1 MAIDLGAALLEK
13 DYNAE
18 LRSAM
23 EHYRKKGKS
32 QGLLGQLGGYG
43 AQALATALLSG
54 GMSVPAMAIAGGL
67 ANTAGTYLG
76 SKLGGSGY
84 GDYEGTFGLDT
95 IDELR
100 SEIDDSVLTS
110 ALMSGMTGAS
120 SSYGMGLGAGTA
132 DTAGKITDEMLDK
145 GVTELAKKNLNPLE
159 FSNLAEESK
168 GMLNLKA
175 ADNLTKFEAIAPDG
189 TIQEFTDY
197 DDIWSQL
204 YGGKRDFTGTPWE
217 GYEFQTRIGDNVY
230 DFDFGKGLYDA
241 QWVDYNTLHGTPL
254 RSGSTDT
261 VQKFLRKE
269 DLKSVGLDPNL
280 KHHTMA
286 RKDGQ
291 FIDYLDPNTS
301 QEDLMSYLLENQKAL
316 ELPEFTK
323 QASLRGLDAEG
334 NFLVDDPADL
344 GPETLGKRLQD
355 LNVLGWDESGG
366 WGGLFPEGSFGIN
379 FQKKPDIM
387 TWDPTLNQGAGGFTS
402 TPAPTQNL
410 DPWQWIQNNP
420 WMAGLGGA
428 GLLISLL
435 NQND

>member
-23 EHYRKKGKS
+23 EHYRKKGKG

-43 AQALATALLSG
+43 GQLLATALLSSTLG
-54 GMSVPAMAIAGGL
+54 PGAMAIAGGL

-76 SKLGGSGY
+76 SKLGGSQY

-95 IDELR
+95 IDELS

-132 DTAGKITDEMLDK
+132 DTVGKITDEMLDK

-197 DDIWSQL
+197 DDIFYEIGQ
-204 YGGKRDFTGTPWE
+204 KDFTGTPW
-217 GYEFQTRIGDNVY
+217 
-230 DFDFGKGLYDA
+230 
-241 QWVDYNTLHGTPL
+241 
-254 RSGSTDT
+254 
-261 VQKFLRKE
+261 
-269 DLKSVGLDPNL
+269 
-280 KHHTMA
+280 
-286 RKDGQ
+286 
-291 FIDYLDPNTS
+291 
-301 QEDLMSYLLENQKAL
+301 
-316 ELPEFTK
+316 
-323 QASLRGLDAEG
+323 
-334 NFLVDDPADL
+334 
-344 GPETLGKRLQD
+344 
-355 LNVLGWDESGG
+355 
-366 WGGLFPEGSFGIN
+366 
-379 FQKKPDIM
+379 
-387 TWDPTLNQGAGGFTS
+387 
-402 TPAPTQNL
+402 
-410 DPWQWIQNNP
+410 
-420 WMAGLGGA
+420 
-428 GLLISLL
+428 
-435 NQND
+435 